1 MEEVSEMS
9 KNAKFLSARNVLF
22 YGIFIL
28 IFLCIRS
35 SVFASYNVPSE
46 SMNPTIVGGDFFFAN
61 KLAYRLKFPFTKVS
75 LITWSSPERGD
86 IIVFKTPMDEGT
98 LYTKRVIGIPGDV
111 IETEDGHLIING
123 ERIERR
129 FLKQSDGKSIYEENL
144 FGRSYRVQHLPYGR
158 IAGDMKKVT
167 IPDGYVFVL
176 GDNRDNSFDS
186 RHWGLLPMKN
196 IEGELF
202 VRWFSIDR
210 STFRPRL
217 DRISLM

>member
-1 MEEVSEMS
+1 MS
-9 KNAKFLSARNVLF
+9 YKSRFFSARNVLF

-28 IFLCIRS
+28 IFLFIRS

-75 LITWSSPERGD
+75 LFEWSAPERGD
-86 IIVFKTPMDEGT
+86 IIVFKTPTGEGT
-98 LYTKRVIGIPGDV
+98 LYTKRVIGIPGDI
-111 IETEDGHLIING
+111 IEIRDGRLFVNG

-129 FLKQSDGKSIYEENL
+129 FLKQSGGTAIYEEDL
-144 FGRSYRVQHLPYGR
+144 FGTSYRVQHLPYNR
-158 IAGDMKKVT
+158 VVGDMRRVS
-167 IPDGYVFVL
+167 IPEGHVFVM

-186 RHWGLLPMKN
+186 RHWGLLPMEN
-196 IEGELF
+196 IEGKLF
-202 VRWFSIDR
+202 MRWFSIDR
-210 STFRPRL
+210 STFRPRF